1 MSTVQEI
8 EQAVSQLVPR
18 DLARFRQWFD
28 TFEALAWDKQFERDA
43 RAGKFDPLAN
53 QALADYNA
61 GNHLQC
67 GGLHTQL

>member
-8 EQAVSQLVPR
+8 EQAVSQLAPR

-28 TFEALAWDKQFERDA
+28 AFEAVAWDKQFERDA
-43 RAGKFDPLAN
+43 RAGKLDQLAN

-61 GNHLQC
+61 GNCQEL
-67 GGLHTQL
+67 